1 MREVKKILQD
11 EMAHLVGIT
20 SKKLKRAINRV
31 SASEFVGDYKL
42 LETIVKRITVKE
54 NHDAGFA
61 FIDGS
66 KAKKNI
72 EGTGKIR
79 VHGKK
84 RSEPKYLRC
93 ILGLLKR
100 MKRVSAA
107 NSVRSSTLF

>member
-42 LETIVKRITVKE
+42 LETIVKRITVRE
-54 NHDAGFA
+54 NHEARFT

-66 KAKKNI
+66 KAKEHI
-72 EGTGKIR
+72 AGTGKIL
-79 VHGKK
+79 VKTSDMINTNLTK
-84 RSEPKYLRC
+84 SY
-93 ILGLLKR
+93 INAII
-100 MKRVSAA
+100 SI
-107 NSVRSSTLF
+107 